1 MKKLILASNNK
12 KKIKELKDILSDIP
26 VEVRSLSDE
35 NIDIEVIEDGK
46 TFEENAKKKAKE
58 IYEFLKIKGKK
69 IL

>member
-58 IYEFLKIKGKK
+58 IYEF
-69 IL
+69 

>member
-35 NIDIEVIEDGK
+35 NIDIEVIED
-46 TFEENAKKKAKE
+46 
-58 IYEFLKIKGKK
+58 
-69 IL
+69 